1 MVMLMFVDIA
11 SQSSQTMNLFKAYM
25 PKTAISSIHK
35 YFTKKTNTEK

>member
-1 MVMLMFVDIA
+1 MAMEMSVDIT
-11 SQSSQTMNLFKAYM
+11 SHTMNLLKAYM